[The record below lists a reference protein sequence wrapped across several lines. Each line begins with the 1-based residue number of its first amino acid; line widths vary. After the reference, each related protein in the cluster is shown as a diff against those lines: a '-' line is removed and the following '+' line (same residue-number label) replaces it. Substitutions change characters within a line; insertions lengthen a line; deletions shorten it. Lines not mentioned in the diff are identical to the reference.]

1 MQLATKLPVPDTHSY
16 PTHFDTHARGE
27 EDSVK
32 NMQKATFKNPP
43 PAQPPSLTHID
54 SY

>member
-1 MQLATKLPVPDTHSY
+1 MQLATMLPVPDTHSY

-32 NMQKATFKNPP
+32 NMQKATFTNLPLLNPP
-43 PAQPPSLTHID
+43 V
-54 SY
+54 

>member
-1 MQLATKLPVPDTHSY
+1 MQQDTKLPVPNTQSY
-16 PTHFDTHARGE
+16 STHFDTHARGE
-27 EDSVK
+27 EDSVT
-32 NMQKATFKNPP
+32 NMQKHLLESP